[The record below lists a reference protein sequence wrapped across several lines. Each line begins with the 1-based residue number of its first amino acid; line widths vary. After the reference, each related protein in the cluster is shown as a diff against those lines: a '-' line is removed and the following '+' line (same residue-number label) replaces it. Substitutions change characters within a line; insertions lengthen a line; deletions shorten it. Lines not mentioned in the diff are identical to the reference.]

1 MNTELSVIIPALNE
15 LENVS
20 PMVDAL
26 EKSLQG
32 IAWEV
37 IFVDDDSPDNTSAYV
52 RKLAQEDARV
62 RCIQRINRRG
72 LASACVEGML
82 ACASPYMVVLDADMQ
97 HDEKIIPEM
106 LAILRQGDID
116 LVIGSRYME
125 GGSMGGLPQHRVW
138 ISRAATLLSRLAL
151 KHAVNDPMSGFFM
164 LRRTFFEKIMRS
176 LSAKGFKILLD
187 ILVTA
192 GDSINFR
199 EQPYTMRERIQ
210 GDSKLSAV
218 VIWEFLSLV
227 LFKLLGRVFPAR
239 FISFAAVGLSGVLV
253 HLIVLGILHRI
264 MDIEFILAQ
273 ALATWVAMTSNYVL
287 NNHFTFYD
295 RRLRGKAFFKGLIS
309 FYLACSLGA
318 IINVAVA
325 DMLFSKVVPWWLAG
339 SIGAVVGA
347 VWNYATTT
355 TFTWKEK
362 RGETSP

>member
-1 MNTELSVIIPALNE
+1 
-15 LENVS
+15 
-20 PMVDAL
+20 
-26 EKSLQG
+26 
-32 IAWEV
+32 
-37 IFVDDDSPDNTSAYV
+37 
-52 RKLAQEDARV
+52 
-62 RCIQRINRRG
+62 
-72 LASACVEGML
+72 
-82 ACASPYMVVLDADMQ
+82 
-97 HDEKIIPEM
+97 
-106 LAILRQGDID
+106 
-116 LVIGSRYME
+116 
-125 GGSMGGLPQHRVW
+125 
-138 ISRAATLLSRLAL
+138 
-151 KHAVNDPMSGFFM
+151 
-164 LRRTFFEKIMRS
+164 
-176 LSAKGFKILLD
+176 
-187 ILVTA
+187 
-192 GDSINFR
+192 
-199 EQPYTMRERIQ
+199 MRERIQ

-227 LFKLLGRVFPAR
+227 AFKILGRVFPAR
-239 FISFAAVGLSGVLV
+239 FISFAAVGLSGVFV

-273 ALATWVAMTSNYVL
+273 VLATWVAMTSNYIL

>member
-1 MNTELSVIIPALNE
+1 LNTELSVIIPALNE

-20 PMVDAL
+20 PMLAAL
-26 EKSLQG
+26 EKSLHG

-37 IFVDDDSPDNTSAYV
+37 IFVDDDSPDDTATYV

-82 ACASPYMVVLDADMQ
+82 ACASPYMVILDADMQ

-106 LAILRQGDID
+106 LANLKEDDVD
-116 LVIGSRYME
+116 LVIGSRNME
-125 GGSMGGLPQHRVW
+125 GGSMGVLASHRVW
-138 ISRAATLLSRLAL
+138 ISRTATLLSRLAL
-151 KHAVNDPMSGFFM
+151 KHPVNDPMSGFFM
-164 LRRTFFEKIMRS
+164 LRRTFFEKIMRQ

-192 GDSINFR
+192 GSSVNFR
-199 EQPYTMRERIQ
+199 EQPYIMRERHH
-210 GDSKLSAV
+210 GESKLSAV

-227 LFKLLGRVFPAR
+227 AFKILGRVFPAR

-253 HLIVLGILHRI
+253 HLIALGIFHRI
-264 MDIEFILAQ
+264 MEFEFILAQ
-273 ALATWVAMTSNYVL
+273 AAATLIAMTSNYIL
-287 NNHFTFYD
+287 NNHFTFHD
-295 RRLRGKAFFKGLIS
+295 RRLRGKDFFKGLIS

-318 IINVAVA
+318 VINVAVA
-325 DMLFSKVVPWWLAG
+325 EMLFSKTVPWWLAG